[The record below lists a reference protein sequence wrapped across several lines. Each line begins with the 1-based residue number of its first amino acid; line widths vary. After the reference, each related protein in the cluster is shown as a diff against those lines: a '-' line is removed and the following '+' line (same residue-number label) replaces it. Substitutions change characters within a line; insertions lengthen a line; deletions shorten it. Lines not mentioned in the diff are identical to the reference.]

1 MADASRVESSLFGR
15 KFLQR
20 PTNNVIVHR
29 KDTKEKG
36 EIDGHAFSS
45 NGSTQHI
52 ITEKRGSGL
61 SVDIVRDSYLL

>member
-1 MADASRVESSLFGR
+1 MSSTWGQSSSTWKNKSSESYAWHVRQTNSSLFGR

-36 EIDGHAFSS
+36 EIDEHAFGS
-45 NGSTQHI
+45 NGST
-52 ITEKRGSGL
+52 S
-61 SVDIVRDSYLL
+61 